1 MRPPYN
7 LQTVTRGLFLQRNRA
22 SPTTM
27 GSFRMPHVKAA
38 AAAAIS
44 QGRAMCGRP
53 PPLWMGVH
61 AAMVSQTT
69 RQASAGCG
77 MHVL

>member
-1 MRPPYN
+1 
-7 LQTVTRGLFLQRNRA
+7 
-22 SPTTM
+22 
-27 GSFRMPHVKAA
+27 MPHVKAA

-53 PPLWMGVH
+53 PSLWMGVH

-69 RQASAGCG
+69 KQASAGCG